1 MFDRGV
7 TDLYFTLNQPR
18 DSIARSTITIECDD
32 AAMVS
37 DHGAPCPLKVY
48 THYILA
54 LLYSSI
60 SVNINCT
67 CYVLGIHRR

>member
-1 MFDRGV
+1 MGVIFFSAIGRTLIPRFFRNMFDRGV

-37 DHGAPCPLKVY
+37 DHGAPCPLKV
-48 THYILA
+48 
-54 LLYSSI
+54 S
-60 SVNINCT
+60 T
-67 CYVLGIHRR
+67 C